1 MRQLTANDETTRPGQ
16 PGEYSPPLL
25 EPIPR
30 ADGRSRMGLT
40 GALPFSGE
48 DIWNAYE
55 LSWLDSGGKPVIA
68 TGEFRFPA
76 DSPNIVESKSLKLY
90 LNSLSGSRYE
100 SPEAVRTAIAA
111 DLGRTCGAE
120 AQVLLRAPAA
130 DETLAQG
137 EPVGQCIDAA
147 ELANP
152 GYDLDPG
159 RLRDGADPHSE
170 VAETLY
176 SNLLKTN
183 CPVTGQPDWATVMI
197 RYRGP
202 GIRRAALLAYL
213 VSYRNH
219 AEFHEQCVERMFV
232 DIERFCRP
240 VALSVYA
247 RYLRRGGLD
256 INPFRSNFETPPPNV
271 RLLRQ

>member
-1 MRQLTANDETTRPGQ
+1 MGTGADTIPAG
-16 PGEYSPPLL
+16 PPAEYTPDLL
-25 EPIPR
+25 QAIPR
-30 ADGRSRMGLT
+30 AEGRARLGIADT
-40 GALPFSGE
+40 LPFAGE

-55 LSWLDSGGKPVIA
+55 LSWLDADGRPVVA
-68 TGEFRFPA
+68 TGEFRIPA
-76 DSPNIVESKSLKLY
+76 DSPNIVESKSLKFY
-90 LNSLSGSRYE
+90 LNSLNGSRYA
-100 SPEAVRTAIAA
+100 SPETVRSTLAA
-111 DLGRTCGAE
+111 DLGAVCGAE
-120 AQVLLRAPAA
+120 AQVLLHASATGGTP
-130 DETLAQG
+130 AQG
-137 EPVGQCIDAA
+137 EPVGHCIDT
-147 ELANP
+147 EYLAQP
-152 GYDLDPG
+152 IYDLDPEL
-159 RLRDGADPHSE
+159 LRNSIGPGPQVS
-170 VAETLY
+170 ETLH

-202 GIRRAALLAYL
+202 RTRRSALLAYL

-240 VALSVYA
+240 TALSIYA

-256 INPFRSNFETPPPNV
+256 INPFRSNFETPPPNI

>member
-1 MRQLTANDETTRPGQ
+1 MGTGADTIPSGQ
-16 PGEYSPPLL
+16 PDEYSPDLL
-25 EPIPR
+25 QSIPR
-30 ADGRSRMGLT
+30 AEGRGRLGIA
-40 GALPFSGE
+40 GALPFAGE

-55 LSWLDSGGKPVIA
+55 LSWLDTCGKPFVA
-68 TGEFRFPA
+68 TGEFRIPA
-76 DSPNIVESKSLKLY
+76 NSPHIIESKSLKLY
-90 LNSLSGSRYE
+90 LNSLNGARYE
-100 SPEAVRTAIAA
+100 SLETVRSIIAA
-111 DLGRTCGAE
+111 DLGGVCGAE
-120 AQVLLRAPAA
+120 ARVRLHASASTGVP
-130 DETLAQG
+130 AQG
-137 EPVGQCIDAA
+137 EPIGRCIDTK
-147 ELANP
+147 ELEVPA
-152 GYDLDPG
+152 YDLDPELLKDSVDS
-159 RLRDGADPHSE
+159 RSP
-170 VAETLY
+170 VAETLH

-202 GIRRAALLAYL
+202 RIRRGALLAYL

-232 DIERFCRP
+232 DIERYCRST
-240 VALSVYA
+240 ALSVYA

>member
-1 MRQLTANDETTRPGQ
+1 MTTDAETTRPGQ
-16 PGEYSPPLL
+16 PGEYSPHLL

-30 ADGRSRMGLT
+30 ADGRNRLGLT

-68 TGEFRFPA
+68 TGEFRYPA
-76 DSPNIVESKSLKLY
+76 NSPNIVESKSLKLY

-100 SPEAVRTAIAA
+100 SPEAVRTVIAT
-111 DLGRTCGAE
+111 DLDRTCGAE
-120 AQVLLRAPAA
+120 AQVLLHASASAGP
-130 DETLAQG
+130 LAQG

-152 GYDLDPG
+152 AYDLEPAL
-159 RLRDGADPHSE
+159 LRDSADSRSE

-183 CPVTGQPDWATVMI
+183 CPVTGQPDWATVMV

-202 GIRRAALLAYL
+202 RVRRAALLAYL

-240 VALSVYA
+240 QALSVYA

>member
-1 MRQLTANDETTRPGQ
+1 MGTGADTIPSGQ
-16 PGEYSPPLL
+16 PAEYSPDLL
-25 EPIPR
+25 RSIPR
-30 ADGRSRMGLT
+30 AEGRSRLGIA
-40 GALPFSGE
+40 GALPFAGE

-55 LSWLDSGGKPVIA
+55 LSWLDADGKPMVA
-68 TGEFRFPA
+68 TGEFRIPA
-76 DSPNIVESKSLKLY
+76 NSPNIIESKSLKLY
-90 LNSLSGSRYE
+90 LNSLNGARYE
-100 SPEAVRTAIAA
+100 SPDTVRSTIAT
-111 DLGRTCGAE
+111 DLGGVCGAE
-120 AQVLLRAPAA
+120 AQVRLHSSTSAGVP
-130 DETLAQG
+130 AQG
-137 EPVGQCIDAA
+137 EPVGHCIDTEALEMPA
-147 ELANP
+147 
-152 GYDLDPG
+152 YDLDSGLLHESVDSRSPI
-159 RLRDGADPHSE
+159 S
-170 VAETLY
+170 ETLH

-202 GIRRAALLAYL
+202 RIRRQALLAYL

-232 DIERFCRP
+232 DIERYCQP
-240 VALSVYA
+240 AALSVYA

>member
-1 MRQLTANDETTRPGQ
+1 MDTGADTSSAGLLA
-16 PGEYSPPLL
+16 EYSPDLL
-25 EPIPR
+25 QSIPR
-30 ADGRSRMGLT
+30 AEGRRRLGIA
-40 GALPFSGE
+40 GALPFAGE

-55 LSWLDSGGKPVIA
+55 LSWLDTNGRPAVA
-68 TGEFRFPA
+68 TGEFRIPA
-76 DSPNIVESKSLKLY
+76 NSPNIIESKSLKLY
-90 LNSLSGSRYE
+90 LNSLNGCGYE
-100 SPEAVRTAIAA
+100 SLEIVRSTIAA
-111 DLGRTCGAE
+111 DLGEVCGAE
-120 AQVLLRAPAA
+120 AQVQLHASASAA
-130 DETLAQG
+130 ALAQG
-137 EPVGQCIDAA
+137 EPIGHSIDTEVLEEPAF
-147 ELANP
+147 
-152 GYDLDPG
+152 DLDPDLLNDSVDS
-159 RLRDGADPHSE
+159 RSP
-170 VAETLY
+170 VAETLH

-197 RYRGP
+197 RYRGLR
-202 GIRRAALLAYL
+202 IRRGALLAYL

-240 VALSVYA
+240 QALSVYA

>member
-1 MRQLTANDETTRPGQ
+1 M
-16 PGEYSPPLL
+16 
-25 EPIPR
+25 
-30 ADGRSRMGLT
+30 
-40 GALPFSGE
+40 LPFAGE

-55 LSWLDSGGKPVIA
+55 LSWLDTVGKPMVA
-68 TGEFRFPA
+68 TGEFRIPA
-76 DSPNIVESKSLKLY
+76 NSPNIIESKSLKLY
-90 LNSLSGSRYE
+90 LNSLNGARYE
-100 SPEAVRTAIAA
+100 SPEAVRSTIAA
-111 DLGRTCGAE
+111 DLGRVCGAE
-120 AQVLLRAPAA
+120 ALVRLHASEFAGMP
-130 DETLAQG
+130 AQG
-137 EPVGQCIDAA
+137 EPVGHCIDTE
-147 ELANP
+147 ELEEP
-152 GYDLDPG
+152 TYDLDPE
-159 RLRDGADPHSE
+159 LLNDSVDSQSPD
-170 VAETLY
+170 AETLH

-202 GIRRAALLAYL
+202 RIRRAALLAYL

-240 VALSVYA
+240 LALSVYA

>member
-1 MRQLTANDETTRPGQ
+1 M
-16 PGEYSPPLL
+16 
-25 EPIPR
+25 
-30 ADGRSRMGLT
+30 
-40 GALPFSGE
+40 LPFAGE

-55 LSWLDSGGKPVIA
+55 LSWLDTGGKPMVA
-68 TGEFRFPA
+68 TGEFRIPA
-76 DSPNIVESKSLKLY
+76 NSPNIIESKSLKLY
-90 LNSLSGSRYE
+90 LNSLNGARYE
-100 SPEAVRTAIAA
+100 SLDSVRSTIAA
-111 DLGRTCGAE
+111 DLGGVCGTE
-120 AQVLLRAPAA
+120 AKVRLHSSTSAGAP
-130 DETLAQG
+130 AQG
-137 EPVGQCIDAA
+137 EPIGHCIDTEVL
-147 ELANP
+147 ELP
-152 GYDLDPG
+152 VYELDPG
-159 RLRDGADPHSE
+159 LLQESVESRSPVS
-170 VAETLY
+170 ETLH

-202 GIRRAALLAYL
+202 RIRRSALLAYL

-232 DIERFCRP
+232 DIERYCRP
-240 VALSVYA
+240 SVLSVYA